1 MKHALALGAIL
12 AVFALFARKEVF
24 SWPYY
29 YDEADYMFGASLG
42 WANYTDH
49 PAQSLADYIRIG
61 LKEGSD
67 PALRATLSAKSRAD
81 SDVNFYRH
89 WHGPLYFYWL
99 AAVAGLHLDER
110 TMRSLSY
117 VFPVLTAL
125 VIYFGGLWLLPPG
138 AGVLAA
144 ILSAVFYL
152 WGYATIFSNEIAP
165 HQLFVL
171 CVVGALMLLMKWR
184 ATGDQRFWYGA
195 VIAAACAFCTLEVAF
210 VLLVVIIAC
219 GAAGHTPIDRRGIGK
234 SIFVFIATVLFLWPA
249 AVLKL
254 SFLKAYLFMAYL
266 ALVRKSPWGD
276 AGFVETWRRRFVE
289 SPWEWA
295 LFGVAAILYFRF
307 CDSATRRMLAPVL
320 LYGVLMLLVL
330 LRVNSETPRYML
342 PFLPAFQIAAG
353 FVFASVLK
361 SWKPALR
368 FASSAA
374 VVCLLF
380 WNAYAQLRAHP
391 ILPAPRLAEV
401 LDRVRQ
407 EKLDG
412 QRLLAPQNDLPMIHY
427 YLPGVIVSGYAGQRE
442 RDMMLAQD
450 SFDAVLYPGS
460 PVSLQR
466 QTSGSPHYLS
476 RR

>member
-12 AVFALFARKEVF
+12 AVFMFFTRREVF

-29 YDEADYMFGASLG
+29 YDEADYMFAASLG

-61 LKEGSD
+61 LSD
-67 PALRATLSAKSRAD
+67 GRSPAQRATLSAKSRAD

-99 AAVAGLHLDER
+99 AALAPLHLDEHA
-110 TMRSLSY
+110 TRSLSY
-117 VFPVLTAL
+117 IFPVLTAL
-125 VIYFGGLWLLPPG
+125 VIYFGSLWLFPG
-138 AGVLAA
+138 GDLGAVFG
-144 ILSAVFYL
+144 SAFYL
-152 WGYATIFSNEIAP
+152 WSYATVFSNEIAP

-171 CVVGALMLLMKWR
+171 CTVAALMLLMKWR
-184 ATGDQRFWYGA
+184 ATGDQRLWYGA
-195 VIAAACAFCTLEVAF
+195 VAVAACAFCTLEVAF
-210 VLLVVIIAC
+210 VLLLAIIVYGAVVR
-219 GAAGHTPIDRRGIGK
+219 TPIDKHRIGK
-234 SIFVFIATVLFLWPA
+234 SIFLFIATVLFLWPA

-266 ALVRKSPWGD
+266 ALMRKSVWGN
-276 AGFVETWRRRFVE
+276 AGFVETWRHRLVE
-289 SPWEWA
+289 SPGEWI
-295 LFGVAAILYFRF
+295 LFAVAAILYFRF
-307 CDSATRRMLAPVL
+307 CDSATRKMLAPVL
-320 LYGVLMLLVL
+320 LYGLLMVVVL
-330 LRVNSETPRYML
+330 LRVNTETPRYML

-361 SWKPALR
+361 RWRPALR
-368 FASSAA
+368 FASTAA
-374 VVCLLF
+374 ILCLLF
-380 WNAYAQLRAHP
+380 WNTYAQLRAHP

-401 LDRVRQ
+401 LDRVRR

-427 YLPGVIVSGYAGQRE
+427 YLPGVIVSGYADEGE
-442 RDMMLAQD
+442 RSLMLAQD
-450 SFDAVLYPGS
+450 NFDAVLYPGS

>member
-12 AVFALFARKEVF
+12 AVFVLFARREVF

-29 YDEADYMFGASLG
+29 YDEADYMFAASLG

-61 LKEGSD
+61 LSDGGD
-67 PALRATLSAKSRAD
+67 PALRATLSAESRAE

-99 AAVAGLHLDER
+99 AGLAPLHLDEHA
-110 TMRSLSY
+110 TRSFSY
-117 VFPVLTAL
+117 IFPVLTAL
-125 VIYFGGLWLLPPG
+125 VIYFGSLWLFPG
-138 AGVLAA
+138 GDLAA
-144 ILSAVFYL
+144 VFCSAFYL
-152 WGYATIFSNEIAP
+152 WSYATVFSNEIAP

-171 CVVGALMLLMKWR
+171 CTVTALMLLMKWR
-184 ATGDQRFWYGA
+184 ATGDRRFWYGA
-195 VIAAACAFCTLEVAF
+195 VGATACAFCTLEVAF
-210 VLLVVIIAC
+210 VLVLVIIAC
-219 GAAGHTPIDRRGIGK
+219 GDRRRIAK
-234 SIFVFIATVLFLWPA
+234 SLFLFFATVLFLWPA

-266 ALVRKSPWGD
+266 ALVRKSPWGE
-276 AGFVETWRRRFVE
+276 AGFVETWRRRLVE
-289 SPWEWA
+289 SPWEWI

-307 CDSATRRMLAPVL
+307 CDSAMRKTLAPVV
-320 LYGVLMLLVL
+320 LYGVLMLVVL
-330 LRVNSETPRYML
+330 LRVNTETPRYML
-342 PFLPAFQIAAG
+342 PFLPAFQIATG

-361 SWKPALR
+361 NWKPALR
-368 FASSAA
+368 FASTAA
-374 VVCLLF
+374 ILLLLF
-380 WNAYAQLRAHP
+380 WNTYAQLRAHP

-401 LDRVRQ
+401 LDRVRR

-427 YLPGVIVSGYAGQRE
+427 YLPGVIVSGYADQRE
-442 RDMMLAQD
+442 RSLMLAQD
-450 SFDAVLYPGS
+450 NFDAVLYPGS
-460 PVSLQR
+460 PVSLRR

>member
-12 AVFALFARKEVF
+12 AVFVFLARKEVF

-29 YDEADYMFGASLG
+29 YDEADYMFATSLG
-42 WANYTDH
+42 WANYTDQ

-61 LKEGSD
+61 LRDGRD
-67 PALRATLSAKSRAD
+67 PARRPQLSAKSRAD

-99 AAVAGLHLDER
+99 AGLAGLHLDEHA
-110 TMRSLSY
+110 TRSWSY
-117 VFPVLTAL
+117 LFPVLTAL
-125 VIYFGGLWLLPPG
+125 VIYFGGMWLIG
-138 AGVLAA
+138 GRAGFPAA
-144 ILSAVFYL
+144 ILSSAFYL
-152 WGYATIFSNEIAP
+152 WSYATVFSNEIAP

-171 CVVGALMLLMKWR
+171 CSVTALILLMKWR
-184 ATGDQRFWYGA
+184 ATGDPRLWYGA
-195 VIAAACAFCTLEVAF
+195 VIAASCAFCTLEVAF
-210 VLLVVIIAC
+210 VLLLVIIVS
-219 GAAGHTPIDRRGIGK
+219 GAVGRTPSDEHRTGK
-234 SIFVFIATVLFLWPA
+234 SIFLFFATVLFLWPA

-276 AGFVETWRRRFVE
+276 AGFVEAWRRRFVE
-289 SPWEWA
+289 SPWEWT
-295 LFGVAAILYFRF
+295 LFGIAAMLYFWL
-307 CDSATRRMLAPVL
+307 CDSATRKMLAPVL
-320 LYGVLMLLVL
+320 LYGVLMLVVL
-330 LRVNSETPRYML
+330 LRVNTETPRYML

-353 FVFASVLK
+353 FVFASALK
-361 SWKPALR
+361 NWKPAVRL
-368 FASSAA
+368 AITAA
-374 VVCLLF
+374 ILCMLF
-380 WNAYAQLRAHP
+380 WNTYAQLQAHP
-391 ILPAPRLAEV
+391 IRPAPRLAEV
-401 LDRVRQ
+401 LDRVRA

-427 YLPGVIVSGYAGQRE
+427 YLPGVMVSGYADQRE
-442 RDMMLAQD
+442 RSLMLAQD

-460 PVSLQR
+460 PVSLRR